1 MSVVVTPGENRPY
14 KMYLRVH
21 SAQNISTLTQG
32 SYCKLYLGDTVMVG
46 GSSANKGGSLANLLH
61 SDAHHDPGAPMARV
75 TFRTKVHYPPQ
86 KSNPVWNEKFEV
98 GVIDPSTEILSI
110 RVKSQQML
118 YCPSVG
124 ACAIPLK
131 QLKLGESVDQ
141 SVPLYKGH
149 KPAGH
154 IRLQILLANNTVGS
168 PNYTAPQF
176 QFRGQQSFQQQQL
189 HPQQSL
195 QQQQFQ
201 TSSQQQPQ
209 YQPQPSFQDHEAME
223 QRALDLLSEK
233 HKQEQILLQKQ
244 QRLAEAQARE
254 LEIERNRRIAVEK
267 ELERL
272 RRMSAEPSNVVQNP
286 RSNSTPPNYYGVV
299 QDEQEL
305 AQLRRQSAQ
314 WKQARSNSVAPKSYH
329 NGLKQ
334 EDQALGRLRRM
345 SSGSRNA
352 RASTPKAYN
361 GIEQDNQTA
370 HLVSAFA
377 NTKLQNENA
386 NPQQLHL
393 DQDNGPVV
401 LPAKTFV
408 PAPKGWDDA
417 PPPPSYET
425 TVSSSDLPPPS
436 YNETASTCS
445 RLSTPSKNSHSVYSD
460 VVNDALPSDESSDS
474 STSEEERRRRRKEK
488 KKRRRAKK
496 KAKKLK
502 RKMKREERKMRK
514 KFGLDSGAEEL
525 SGSDSDSDSSSESS
539 SSSASTSSGESRRR
553 RLKNKH
559 QELDRARAA
568 SASVASRHSSRRLS
582 TPRKKSSRSASLAS
596 DYQAEPGYPENHAHG
611 YSQPKWEV
619 TGYIISD
626 DEQADMPRPT
636 RLQSVPSSD
645 VKAPPSYQVSNLPLS
660 ESTNVASNM
669 MNPSPPYNAT
679 NNAASVETDSFD
691 ETTALPTHLTHSF
704 SNVMSFHSEASSDAD
719 HEFHVPAFVPG
730 GHKRYSTQDDF
741 LDSQRSYD
749 DDNTIGFAEGEEGKM
764 DNIKS
769 NLQHSNSLDIDE
781 LIKQHQEEF
790 GKDDSTD
797 SVTSAPGGGFFGA
810 ISPTDDGAAF
820 FVEPSHYSQ
829 ETERSVNDTSNNS
842 FCF

>member
-1 MSVVVTPGENRPY
+1 MSVVVAAGENKPY

-46 GSSANKGGSLANLLH
+46 GSSANKGGPLANLLH
-61 SDAHHDPGAPMARV
+61 SDAHHDPGASMAHV
-75 TFRTKVHYPPQ
+75 TFRTKVHHSQQ

-98 GVIDPSTEILSI
+98 GIIDPSTEILSI

-154 IRLQILLANNTVGS
+154 IRLQILLTKNTVAS
-168 PNYTAPQF
+168 PSYTAPQF
-176 QFRGQQSFQQQQL
+176 QFRAQQSFQQQQL
-189 HPQQSL
+189 QPQQSFQPQQSHSSP
-195 QQQQFQ
+195 QQQQ
-201 TSSQQQPQ
+201 Q
-209 YQPQPSFQDHEAME
+209 YESQPSLHDHEAME

-272 RRMSAEPSNVVQNP
+272 RRMSSEPNNVVQNL

-305 AQLRRQSAQ
+305 SLLRRQSVE
-314 WKQARSNSVAPKSYH
+314 WKQARSNSVAPKSYNH
-329 NGLKQ
+329 GLAQ
-334 EDQALGRLRRM
+334 EDLALSRLRRM
-345 SSGSRNA
+345 SSARSNSQNA
-352 RASTPKAYN
+352 RSSTPKAFN

-377 NTKLQNENA
+377 NTKLQSENV
-386 NPQQLHL
+386 NPQQW
-393 DQDNGPVV
+393 QGSPAV
-401 LPAKTFV
+401 LPSKTIV

-417 PPPPSYET
+417 PPPPSYEM
-425 TVSSSDLPPPS
+425 TVSSTDLPPPS
-436 YNETASTCS
+436 YNETASTSS
-445 RLSTPSKNSHSVYSD
+445 RISTPSKTSRDARSVYSD
-460 VVNDALPSDESSDS
+460 VVHDALPSDESSDS
-474 STSEEERRRRRKEK
+474 SSEEQRRQRRKEK

-525 SGSDSDSDSSSESS
+525 SESDSDSDSSSSS
-539 SSSASTSSGESRRR
+539 SSLSSSTSSGESRRR

-559 QELDRARAA
+559 QQLDRARAA
-568 SASVASRHSSRRLS
+568 SSSAASRHSSRRPS
-582 TPRKKSSRSASLAS
+582 TPRKKSSRSVSSAS
-596 DYQAEPGYPENHAHG
+596 DYQAEPSYQDSNTRG
-611 YSQPKWEV
+611 YSQPKWEIS
-619 TGYIISD
+619 GYIVSD
-626 DEQADMPRPT
+626 DEQADLPCPT
-636 RLQSVPSSD
+636 QLQSAPSNDARSQL
-645 VKAPPSYQVSNLPLS
+645 SYQVSNMPLS

-669 MNPSPPYNAT
+669 NPPPAYNSSS
-679 NNAASVETDSFD
+679 NVVLVDTDAFD
-691 ETTALPTHLTHSF
+691 ETAVLPPMTNSY
-704 SNVMSFHSEASSDAD
+704 SNMMMSFHSEASSDAD
-719 HEFHVPAFVPG
+719 REFHVPAIVPG
-730 GHKRYSTQDDF
+730 GHKRYSTQEDF
-741 LDSQRSYD
+741 LDSQRTYD
-749 DDNTIGFAEGEEGKM
+749 DDNTIGFAEIEEDKM
-764 DNIKS
+764 DS

-790 GKDDSTD
+790 GQDDSTD
-797 SVTSAPGGGFFGA
+797 SITSAPGGGFFGA
-810 ISPTDDGAAF
+810 ISPAGDGAAF
-820 FVEPSHYSQ
+820 FVEPSHYSR
-829 ETERSVNDTSNNS
+829 EAERSANDTSNNS